1 MKRRILFLV
10 GRRSDVSV
18 RFRVEQ
24 WRPHLVRRGI
34 GSDVIELGARRRERW
49 SSFRAARG
57 YDAVIVH
64 RALLGMPG
72 IAALSLHAG
81 RYAFDFDDAIMHND
95 SSHPVLVSPI
105 RARRAAAMTRHA
117 GSVIAG
123 NRYLADWAA
132 PRSRGTVSIVP
143 TTIDLDAYPSRRDAA
158 PVDPVLGWIGTAVN
172 LMYLES
178 IAPALSHLAHRR
190 PGARLKVICDAFP
203 ALEGIEV
210 IEKRW
215 SFASEADDVRSFAVG
230 VMPLWDDVWTRG
242 KCSIKIL
249 QCFAASRPVVCSP
262 VGHNLD
268 VVDHG
273 RNGYFASS
281 EEEWVDRLDELLGD
295 DEKRRRMGEEGRR
308 TVEARYSTAG
318 NLDRLMA
325 ALGWEA

>member
-1 MKRRILFLV
+1 
-10 GRRSDVSV
+10 
-18 RFRVEQ
+18 VEQ
-24 WRPHLVRRGI
+24 WRPHLERRGI

-49 SSFRAARG
+49 SNFRAARG

-64 RALLGMPG
+64 RALLALPG
-72 IAALSLHAG
+72 IGGLRLFGG

-95 SSHPVLVSPI
+95 SSHTDVVSSS
-105 RARRAAAMTRHA
+105 RARRVGVMTRHA
-117 GSVIAG
+117 SSVIAG

-132 PRSRGTVSIVP
+132 PRSRGAVSIVP
-143 TTIDLDAYPSRRDAA
+143 TTVDLDAYPSRRDAA
-158 PVDPVLGWIGTAVN
+158 PVDPVLGWIGSGVN

-178 IAPALSHLAHRR
+178 IAPALSHLARRR
-190 PGARLKVICDAFP
+190 PEARLKVVCDEFP

-210 IEKRW
+210 IQKRW
-215 SFASEADDVRSFAVG
+215 SLATEADDVRSFAVG
-230 VMPLWDDVWTRG
+230 VMPLWDDAWTRG

-318 NLDRLMA
+318 NIDRLIA
-325 ALGWEA
+325 ALRWKA